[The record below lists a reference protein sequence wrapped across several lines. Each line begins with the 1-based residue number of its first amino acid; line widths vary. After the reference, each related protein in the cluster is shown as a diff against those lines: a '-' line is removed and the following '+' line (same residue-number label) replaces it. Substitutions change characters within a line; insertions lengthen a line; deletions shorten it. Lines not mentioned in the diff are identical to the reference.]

1 MTHAATP
8 YTPTFSPKVRTVV
21 YVLAL
26 VLSLLTG
33 LVVTLLITFDVLAL
47 AKGGVI
53 VGAVGLACGGLA
65 GGFGVAYRP
74 TRADISDSGIPL
86 S

>member
-8 YTPTFSPKVRTVV
+8 YTPTFSPKLRTIV

-26 VLSLLTG
+26 VLSILTS
-33 LVVTLLITFDVLAL
+33 LVVTLLVTFDLLAL

-53 VGAVGLACGGLA
+53 VGAVGLACGALA

-74 TRADISDSGIPL
+74 TRSDNADSGIPL
-86 S
+86 A